1 MTAADYATATTHE
14 PAGQSKGLRDMLPI
28 LATVFISFLTIGIA
42 MPILPLHVHQG
53 LGFGTI
59 IVGVVAGSQFIT
71 AVVSR
76 PWAGTFADTR
86 GPKTAVVAGLLVSSL
101 SGVLYL
107 LSLQLSA
114 QPIVAVATL
123 VLGRGLLGAGESF
136 VITGAQ
142 AWGLVL
148 GGSRK
153 TGSVIAWMGTAIFAA
168 YAFGAPIGT
177 MLYGAMGFSATAWM
191 TLLMPAASLAIV
203 ALLPAVAP
211 AAGKRAGILTVAKA
225 VWLPATG
232 LALSSIGF
240 GTIVAFISLL
250 FASRGWTVWPA
261 FTTFAVAF
269 MAARIFFGHLP
280 DKFGGAKVALFC
292 ILIEAVGLVALW
304 LAPNSGIALTG
315 DALTGLGYSL
325 IYPALGV
332 EAVTRA
338 PPESR
343 GLAMGAYTAFLDLS
357 LGIASP
363 ALGLIGSMAGLGAIF
378 LASAFVVASSAF
390 IAWRLLVA
398 PPIIEGRV
406 RCVGDEGSNP

>member
-250 FASRGWTVWPA
+250 FASRGRTVWPA

>member
-1 MTAADYATATTHE
+1 MV
-14 PAGQSKGLRDMLPI
+14 PI

-42 MPILPLHVHQG
+42 LPILPLHVHRG

-101 SGVLYL
+101 SGALYL
-107 LSLQLSA
+107 LSLHLSA
-114 QPIVAVATL
+114 QPIVAVVTL
-123 VLGRGLLGAGESF
+123 ILGRGLLGAGESF
-136 VITGAQ
+136 IITGAQ

-148 GGSRK
+148 GGRRK
-153 TGSVIAWMGTAIFAA
+153 IGSVIAWMGTAIFAA
-168 YAFGAPIGT
+168 YALGAPIGT
-177 MLYGAMGFSATAWM
+177 MLYGAMGFSAIAWM
-191 TLLMPAASLAIV
+191 TLLMPVAGFVIV
-203 ALLPAVAP
+203 AILPAVAV

-240 GTIVAFISLL
+240 GAIVAFISLL

-261 FTTFAVAF
+261 FTTFSVAF
-269 MAARIFFGHLP
+269 MAARIVFGNLP
-280 DKFGGAKVALFC
+280 DKRGGAKVALFC

-315 DALTGLGYSL
+315 DALAGFGYSL
-325 IYPALGV
+325 VYPALGV

-363 ALGLIGSMAGLGAIF
+363 ALGLIGSVAGLDAIF
-378 LASAFVVASSAF
+378 LASALVVVSSAF
-390 IAWRLLVA
+390 VAWRLLVV
-398 PPIIEGRV
+398 PPVNEGRV
-406 RCVGDEGSNP
+406 Q